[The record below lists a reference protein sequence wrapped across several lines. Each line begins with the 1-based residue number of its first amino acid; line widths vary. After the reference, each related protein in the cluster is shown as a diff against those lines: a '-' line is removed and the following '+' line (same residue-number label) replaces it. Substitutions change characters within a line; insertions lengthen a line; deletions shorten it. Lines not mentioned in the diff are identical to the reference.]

1 MYKLIDW
8 FAENPIA
15 ANILMCVLL
24 LGGITSLNSINK
36 QAFPSFNTDSIR
48 ITVPY
53 RGAGPREVEQQICIR
68 IEEALEGLEGIAE
81 LRCVASLNQGSAIID
96 AASGFSFESLLN
108 SVKSRV
114 DSINTFPVDTERPI
128 VEELLFSPSLISL
141 VISGDTDEKSIKE
154 FTESIKDELSQ
165 IANVPLVEISGT
177 RDYELAIEISENRL
191 REFGLNLDSLAQII
205 SAHSVTIGG
214 GLIRSPTGD
223 IQIQVREQDYT
234 GEDFANIPI
243 ISNADGSN
251 VLLGEIAE
259 IIDGFVE
266 DEKTV
271 RFNGKPAAFLEVS
284 VTENP
289 DVLKTS
295 QAVYDYVEQRRQS
308 LPDGVSIDIWDDSSA
323 AFKARLGTLQRSGT
337 SGLILVFLLLL
348 LFLRPSLAGWVSLG
362 IAVSFI
368 GTLFVLPI
376 VGTSI
381 NMITLFAFILV
392 LGIVVDDAIIVGENI
407 HRINSRG
414 IWGVQASK
422 IGTKEV
428 ASPVFFAVTTS
439 IIVFIPMLF
448 LPGDFAVFMVPIAT
462 VPIIALAFSLVESLL
477 ILPAHLSHIKPERK
491 SRFLPLLQK
500 ARWSTSRALDTFL
513 ANKYRPF
520 LRFCLHHRS
529 LTISLFFSSFVLIVA
544 IYAAGWV
551 KSEQFPNVP
560 IELIQADI
568 DLPAG
573 TPFSR
578 VSDVSLQLEQ
588 AALRA
593 AEKIEQEF
601 GEQVIKDIFIE
612 AGGSQAEAFVELTS
626 PEERRV
632 DSAIFVD
639 FWQSET
645 GTIAE
650 AENTTFTGEI
660 NFGGSADIEFRLEG
674 QSLDELVVAADWVS
688 EKLAAYEGIYNV
700 NDSLNS
706 GRPEME
712 IVPTNLANTLGIFPA
727 QLAQQMR
734 QVFFGE
740 EIQRIPRFREDVR
753 VMLRYPAEERSSTQS
768 LDDLLVRTNDQ
779 QEIPFDSLAD
789 TRFVEGYAN
798 ITRIDGSPSLSVE
811 ADYNQVG
818 NQNSEA
824 IVTAFFDDHLQE
836 FQSVFSNIR
845 IALDGAQ
852 LENQEFVSEIIR
864 QGSLA
869 ILVIYGL
876 LAIQFRSLLQP
887 FIIISAIPFGFAGAV
902 VGHLITG
909 QVLSLLSLMGVL
921 AAAGVIVNDTL
932 VLIDRANKLR
942 DKGFSPSY
950 AIIQAGRDRFRPIF
964 LTSATTFAGLTPLM
978 LEKSTQAQFLIPM
991 ATSLSF
997 GVLAATL
1004 ITLVMVPCLYSVV
1017 EEIRLKLRNFL
1028 KDISASN
1035 TDEIKRAL

>member
-1 MYKLIDW
+1 M
-8 FAENPIA
+8 
-15 ANILMCVLL
+15 
-24 LGGITSLNSINK
+24 
-36 QAFPSFNTDSIR
+36 
-48 ITVPY
+48 
-53 RGAGPREVEQQICIR
+53 
-68 IEEALEGLEGIAE
+68 
-81 LRCVASLNQGSAIID
+81 
-96 AASGFSFESLLN
+96 
-108 SVKSRV
+108 
-114 DSINTFPVDTERPI
+114 
-128 VEELLFSPSLISL
+128 
-141 VISGDTDEKSIKE
+141 
-154 FTESIKDELSQ
+154 
-165 IANVPLVEISGT
+165 
-177 RDYELAIEISENRL
+177 
-191 REFGLNLDSLAQII
+191 
-205 SAHSVTIGG
+205 
-214 GLIRSPTGD
+214 
-223 IQIQVREQDYT
+223 
-234 GEDFANIPI
+234 
-243 ISNADGSN
+243 
-251 VLLGEIAE
+251 
-259 IIDGFVE
+259 
-266 DEKTV
+266 
-271 RFNGKPAAFLEVS
+271 
-284 VTENP
+284 
-289 DVLKTS
+289 
-295 QAVYDYVEQRRQS
+295 
-308 LPDGVSIDIWDDSSA
+308 
-323 AFKARLGTLQRSGT
+323 
-337 SGLILVFLLLL
+337 
-348 LFLRPSLAGWVSLG
+348 
-362 IAVSFI
+362 
-368 GTLFVLPI
+368 
-376 VGTSI
+376 
-381 NMITLFAFILV
+381 
-392 LGIVVDDAIIVGENI
+392 VDDAIIVGENI

-414 IWGVQASK
+414 TWGVKAAK
-422 IGTKEV
+422 IGTREV
-428 ASPVFFAVTTS
+428 ASPVFFAITTS

-448 LPGDFAVFMVPIAT
+448 LPGDFAVFMVPIAV

-491 SRFLPLLQK
+491 SRFLPFLQK
-500 ARWSTSRALDTFL
+500 ARRTTSQALDQFL
-513 ANKYRPF
+513 VHKYRPF
-520 LRFCLHHRS
+520 LRLCLHHRS
-529 LTISLFFSSFVLIVA
+529 LTISFFFAGFVLIVA

-560 IELIQADI
+560 VEFIEANI

-578 VSDVSLQLEQ
+578 VSEVSLQLEE
-588 AALRA
+588 AALRT

-601 GEQVIKDIFIE
+601 GEQVIKELFIE
-612 AGGSQAEAFVELTS
+612 ASGAQAEAVVELTS

-632 DSAIFVD
+632 DSATFVNL
-639 FWQSET
+639 WQSET
-645 GTIAE
+645 GTITE

-660 NFGGSADIEFRLEG
+660 DFGGSADIEFRLEG
-674 QSLDELVVAADWVS
+674 QSLDELVIAADWVS
-688 EKLAAYEGIYNV
+688 EKLAAYDGIYNL
-700 NDSLNS
+700 NDTLNT
-706 GRPEME
+706 GRSEME
-712 IVPTNLANTLGIFPA
+712 IVPSSLSNTLGISPA

-768 LDDLLVRTNDQ
+768 LDNLLIRTTSQ

-798 ITRIDGSPSLSVE
+798 ITRIDGSPSISVE

-818 NQNSEA
+818 NQNSETV
-824 IVTAFFDDHLQE
+824 VTAFFDDHLQD
-836 FQSVFSNIR
+836 FQSVFPTIR

-887 FIIISAIPFGFAGAV
+887 LIIISAIPFGFAGAV
-902 VGHLITG
+902 IGHLVTG

-942 DKGFSPSY
+942 DKGFSLTY
-950 AIIQAGRDRFRPIF
+950 AITQAGRDRFRPIF

-1017 EEIRLKLRNFL
+1017 EDIRSILKTSSNS
-1028 KDISASN
+1028 ISVSN